1 MFRSLQRLPLRRCVH
16 TSTTRPANAFLNGR
30 VGLAVGASAVLTS
43 YAAWRALRSENQI
56 ALDSATHPPREKSAP
71 LSPQASVSADPL
83 SATNSTVLTP
93 EPSLHHE
100 DTPSDETPQ
109 SDSPQPKPA
118 EAAEGAAGEQDDAE
132 GAGGAFNPVT
142 GEINWD
148 CPCLGGMAHGICGA
162 QFREAFSCFVFSEKE
177 PKGIDCVEKFKAM
190 QDCFREHPDVYGDEI
205 MDDDDDEDEEAMSAP
220 GASAP
225 APAAQVSG
233 QDESPATPPP
243 AVQRKHTSEST
254 PSPA

>member
-1 MFRSLQRLPLRRCVH
+1 M
-16 TSTTRPANAFLNGR
+16 
-30 VGLAVGASAVLTS
+30 
-43 YAAWRALRSENQI
+43 
-56 ALDSATHPPREKSAP
+56 
-71 LSPQASVSADPL
+71 SADPL
-83 SATNSTVLTP
+83 SASNSTVLTP
-93 EPSLHHE
+93 EPSLHHQ
-100 DTPSDETPQ
+100 DTPADEAPQ

-190 QDCFREHPDVYGDEI
+190 QDCFREHPDVYGDGESLFGSHYTI
-205 MDDDDDEDEEAMSAP
+205 CIHVLQKLWTMTTTKMKRPCRRPELLRLLPLPRSLGRTSLQLPLLQLHSA
-220 GASAP
+220 SIL
-225 APAAQVSG
+225 
-233 QDESPATPPP
+233 
-243 AVQRKHTSEST
+243 QRARRHQHSRYPCQKYHSLDQIFRRPCFNTRSCTLLFRFS
-254 PSPA
+254 